1 MSQAGLFDDVARSVV
16 PHRLVL
22 ASAGTGK
29 TFELSLHYAA
39 LLLVGVEARRILA
52 TTFTRK
58 AAGEIFDRVLLR
70 LREGGAETEDG
81 AAKRALLLEAV
92 RRFDPTRASVEA
104 AECRAVLMRLARRLD
119 AVQVRTLD
127 AFFVRL
133 ARLFAME
140 LEIAPE
146 WSVADEV
153 EETALVAEGVA
164 RVLEHAE
171 DEERLE
177 LVRGLTR
184 AAALGAQSGLQAM
197 VSKADAIAREALDG
211 AWGQIEPLDPTP
223 DADVAA
229 ACAVVLGVETPKT
242 KKGTENKNWAKQ
254 LARLRALCDVP
265 DGERFVAPSD
275 FSKEGLVEKVLDG
288 ETKYSRVDIP
298 GPFADALRLL
308 AETVLETEV
317 GAIVE
322 RNAATERFLAR
333 YEAADVALRA
343 ERGAYRFADFP
354 RALERG
360 PARRGRNEW
369 TTELGY
375 RLDGRID
382 HLLLDEFQDT
392 APLQWR
398 LLLPLVEE
406 VLGDGTGER
415 SFFCVGDVKQSIYG
429 WRGGEPRLLSRMA
442 DRHPVLAG
450 RTESRAASF
459 RSSQVVLDAVNQV
472 FDGLAQRSAFQRPS
486 HAAALVAAEE
496 WVGGFE
502 PHRAVRED
510 LLGEVRMWQVRPAD
524 PKKSESPI
532 EPSIEL
538 AIERVAALHAERP
551 GASIAIL
558 VRARSEVPRLRFL
571 LGQLGIE
578 ASDEGGNPLTD
589 ALAVRWIL
597 GLLHLADHPGDGVAA
612 LQVARS
618 PFAERL
624 GLAPS
629 DVGTKEGK
637 VAASEIARS
646 TREALVESGYGPTCE
661 HLARELMAEAPPWDA
676 RRLEQLVDLAYAFD
690 ERAGLRPIDFVD
702 LVRGQRVADPAASR
716 VKVMT
721 IHASKGLE
729 FDVVVLPE
737 LARRINL
744 QPDEYIAQRE
754 SEVDA
759 PFLATARPSRRVAD
773 AHPRLAA
780 VYADEQRRST
790 VDALSSLYVAMT
802 RAKHCLEMIVG
813 APSRKE
819 VGLSHGT
826 IAGEAFG
833 AQLVGEWQH
842 EESSVLVWEHE
853 ASTSEWADAS
863 AEDDATE
870 HVVEAP
876 LVLAPGR
883 AQERASVAARRPSG
897 AGERVHGAAELL
909 AEQARG
915 GSRLGT
921 LVHALFEGFT
931 WIEDDART
939 GDDLRAEL
947 LRRAPDVPGLVDA
960 AVDRFRA
967 ALAAPGLEP
976 LLRRPEGTTRVLHE
990 RTLDVDVTD
999 TDGVAVRWRG
1009 AIDRLVLTLDEGRVV
1024 RASIVDFKTDA
1035 RASADDV
1042 VRAHGAQLRAYRD
1055 AVVSLFSLPARAVDC
1070 TIAWLGAAEGQG
1082 GVALTVDDARD

>member
-1 MSQAGLFDDVARSVV
+1 MSQAGLFDDVTPSVA

-70 LREGGAETEDG
+70 LREGGAETDEG
-81 AAKRALLLEAV
+81 ASKRALLLAAV
-92 RRFDPTRASVEA
+92 QRFDPTRRSVEA
-104 AECRAVLMRLARRLD
+104 AECRAVLARLARRLD

-211 AWGQIEPLDPTP
+211 AWGRIEPLEPTP
-223 DADVAA
+223 DDEIAA
-229 ACAVVLGVETPKT
+229 ARAVVLGAEPPKT
-242 KKGTENKNWAKQ
+242 KKGAENKNWAKQ
-254 LARLRALCDVP
+254 LGRLRALCEVS
-265 DGERFVAPSD
+265 DGERYVASAEFLD
-275 FSKEGLVEKVLDG
+275 DGLVKKVLDG
-288 ETKYSRVDIP
+288 ESTYYAHEIP
-298 GPFADALRLL
+298 EPLADALRVLVRTLL
-308 AETVLETEV
+308 ESEV
-317 GAIVE
+317 GAIIE

-333 YEAADVALRA
+333 YAAADVALRA
-343 ERGAYRFADFP
+343 ERGAYRFAGFP

-360 PARRGRNEW
+360 PVRRGRDEW

-392 APLQWR
+392 SPLQWR
-398 LLLPLVEE
+398 LLLPLVDE

-442 DRHPVLAG
+442 ERHPVLG
-450 RTESRAASF
+450 DRTESRSASF
-459 RSSQVVLDAVNQV
+459 RSSQTVLDAVNDV
-472 FDGLAQRSAFQRPS
+472 FAGLAERRAFEPARR
-486 HAAALVAAEE
+486 AAARAAAEE
-496 WVGGFE
+496 WMCGFE
-502 PHRAVRED
+502 PHRAVREG
-510 LLGEVRMWQVRPAD
+510 LAGEARVWQVRPYR
-524 PKKSESPI
+524 KNEKESPI
-532 EPSIEL
+532 DPSIEL
-538 AIERVAALHAERP
+538 AIERVTELYESRP

-571 LGQLGIE
+571 LGQEGIE

-624 GLAPS
+624 GLVPGE
-629 DVGTKEGK
+629 VGTEEGWA
-637 VAASEIARS
+637 AASTVARD
-646 TREALVESGYGPTCE
+646 TRAALVERGYGPTCE
-661 HLARELMAEAPPWDA
+661 GLARELLDEAPPWDA

-702 LVRGQRVADPAASR
+702 LVRGQRVPDPAASR

-729 FDVVVLPE
+729 FDIVVLPE
-737 LARRINL
+737 LARRIDL
-744 QPDEYIAQRE
+744 QPDEYIAERE
-754 SEVDA
+754 TEVDA
-759 PFLATARPSRRVAD
+759 PILATARPSRRVAD
-773 AHPRLAA
+773 AHPRLQA
-780 VYADEQRRST
+780 VYADEERRST
-790 VDALSSLYVAMT
+790 VDALSALYVAMT

-813 APSRKE
+813 GPASKG
-819 VGLSHGT
+819 VGLSHGS
-826 IAGEAFG
+826 IVGEAFG
-833 AQLVGEWQH
+833 AQLDGKWAH
-842 EESSVLVWEHE
+842 ETSSVLVWEHAE
-853 ASTSEWADAS
+853 STSTWAGAAS
-863 AEDDATE
+863 ADGGET
-870 HVVEAP
+870 HVHEPP
-876 LVLAPGR
+876 LALIPGR
-883 AQERASVAARRPSG
+883 ARAGTSGAARRPSG
-897 AGERVHGAAELL
+897 AHEAVHGAAALL
-909 AEQARG
+909 AEQGRG

-931 WIEDDART
+931 WIEDDARN
-939 GDDLRAEL
+939 DDALRAEL

-960 AVDRFRA
+960 AVERFRS
-967 ALAAPGLEP
+967 ALASPGLEP

-990 RTLDVDVTD
+990 RSLDVDVTD
-999 TDGVAVRWRG
+999 ADGVAVRWSG
-1009 AIDRLVLTLDEGRVV
+1009 AIDRLVLTLEEGRVV

-1035 RASADDV
+1035 RASADEV
-1042 VRAHGAQLRAYRD
+1042 LRAHGAQLRAYRD
-1055 AVVSLFSLPARAVDC
+1055 AVVALFSLPPDAVEC
-1070 TIAWLGAAEGQG
+1070 TIAWLGAADGTG
-1082 GVALTVDDARD
+1082 GVALTVD